1 MASSSTPTTPLL
13 YSCVA
18 HQSNIL
24 SECTSTTSAASQA
37 SSLASLILPKINHT
51 KSERLTYTYGSNQ
64 IHYMA
69 ESASD
74 HPNHPSAGGLTF
86 LVVADAALGRQVRRR
101 FFAAFPATGN
111 DFADM
116 PSHGAGSFN
125 GTLKTLMVEYSSTSG
140 SQTHAIVNVRQGL
153 DHVKAIATKN
163 IKSLGIRGDE
173 IHGLMD
179 KTAGLNSSAQAFYM
193 SSRGI
198 RRRMWWKN
206 TRITILIGVVI
217 ILIIILAM
225 VIPLKA

>member
-1 MASSSTPTTPLL
+1 MLVFTVL
-13 YSCVA
+13 SCVA

-24 SECTSTTSAASQA
+24 SECTSTNSAASQA

-51 KSERLTYTYGSNQ
+51 KPERLTYTHGSNQ

-69 ESASD
+69 ESVSD

-153 DHVKAIATKN
+153 DDVKAIATKN

-179 KTAGLNSSAQAFYM
+179 KTAGLNSSAQVHM

-198 RRRMWWKN
+198 RRKMWWKN

-217 ILIIILAM
+217 ILIIGLAV